1 VRRVATEL
9 SGRILQA
16 IRAVHE
22 EIIAAVQ
29 AELRDANGKYTLM
42 TQAIRGSFDDLKRI
56 QARIDSIIV
65 NTRRAADAVAAI
77 AKVVAI
83 AAKFF
88 V

>member
-1 VRRVATEL
+1 
-9 SGRILQA
+9 
-16 IRAVHE
+16 
-22 EIIAAVQ
+22 
-29 AELRDANGKYTLM
+29 M

-77 AKVVAI
+77 TKVVAI